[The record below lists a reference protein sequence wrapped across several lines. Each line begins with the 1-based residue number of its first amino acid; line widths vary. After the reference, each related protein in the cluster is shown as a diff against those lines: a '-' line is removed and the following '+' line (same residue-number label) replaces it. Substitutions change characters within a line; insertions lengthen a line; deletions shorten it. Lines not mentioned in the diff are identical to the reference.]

1 MSEWLLEFGYEAQLA
16 TWLVASFL
24 LYTIAS
30 QLAWQV
36 RWYAPGAHSR
46 TDTQDQD
53 LDYDR
58 YPVRE
63 DGSVGLLES
72 LRHYLVNPW
81 VEEALRFAYF
91 LGIPFLAALSGLLG
105 ADLVGISGTE
115 WAAGQSV
122 QGFLWE
128 DWAQGAAWA
137 VVSILALVAV
147 WLVARP
153 IARGI
158 GLRPV
163 TLAFSG
169 PLWQR
174 LLHAFYDQVHW
185 AFYRSGPILWLG
197 DLYWGTFAGLAL
209 VLLETAL
216 NPVLWW
222 ALKSP
227 ETAGPPLFRLAMA
240 WISALLFL
248 ATQNLWLALGV
259 HLFLAALL
267 GAAEPSPY
275 PVADTVTE

>member
-36 RWYAPGAHSR
+36 RWYAPGAHPR

-58 YPVRE
+58 HPVRE
-63 DGSVGLLES
+63 DGSAGLFDS

-81 VEEALRFAYF
+81 VEEAFRFAYY
-91 LGIPFLAALSGLLG
+91 LGIPFLAALSGILG

-115 WAAGQSV
+115 WVAGQSV

-128 DWAQGAAWA
+128 DWTQGAAWA
-137 VVSILALVAV
+137 VVSILAMVAV

-153 IARGI
+153 IARGL
-158 GLRPV
+158 GLTPV
-163 TLAFSG
+163 ASAFSG
-169 PLWQR
+169 ALWQR

-197 DLYWGTFAGLAL
+197 DLYWGTLAGLAL

-216 NPVLWW
+216 SPLLWW

-248 ATQNLWLALGV
+248 STQNLWLTLGV

-267 GAAEPSPY
+267 GAAEPSRY
-275 PVADTVTE
+275 SVADTVTE